1 MRLRGPILSSLTV
14 ALTALSACADKA
26 PREPD
31 LLAMVEDPDFEP
43 TYLGIE
49 TTLLDGDLVQFHVAM
64 KGARNKQDVSNY
76 AECAAAQYTLIRGF
90 GFARHLRTNIAE
102 SGGTWRGDAVYTIS
116 AALPNGLRTI
126 DAEVTVRNCGSLGI
140 PTV

>member
-1 MRLRGPILSSLTV
+1 MQGRLIRAGLAA
-14 ALTALSACADKA
+14 ALVALSACGGQA
-26 PREPD
+26 PEQPD
-31 LLAMVEDPDFEP
+31 PVAMLSDPNFKP
-43 TYLGIE
+43 TYLGTQTI
-49 TTLLDGDLVQFHVAM
+49 LLDGDLVDFRVAM

-76 AECAAAQYTLIRGF
+76 AECAAAQYALIRGF

-102 SGGTWRGDAVYTIS
+102 SGGTWRADAVYTIS

>member
-1 MRLRGPILSSLTV
+1 MMHRGAIIAGLAIALAVLTGC
-14 ALTALSACADKA
+14 ATAPD
-26 PREPD
+26 EPD
-31 LLAMVEDPDFEP
+31 LMAMVADPDFKP

-49 TTLLDGDLVQFHVAM
+49 TTLLDGDLVQFNVAM
-64 KGARNKQDVSNY
+64 KGARNTQDVANY
-76 AECAAAQYTLIRGF
+76 AECAAAQYALIRGF

-102 SGGTWRGDAVYTIS
+102 SGGTWRADAVYTIS
-116 AALPNGLRTI
+116 AGLPNGLRTI

>member
-1 MRLRGPILSSLTV
+1 MMHRGPILA
-14 ALTALSACADKA
+14 ALTAALTVLSACAARA
-26 PREPD
+26 PDEPD
-31 LLAMVEDPDFEP
+31 LMAMVADPNFKPD
-43 TYLGIE
+43 YLGIE

-64 KGARNKQDVSNY
+64 TGARNKQDVSNY
-76 AECAAAQYTLIRGF
+76 AECAAAQYALIRGF

-102 SGGTWRGDAVYTIS
+102 SGGIRRGDAVYTIS

>member
-1 MRLRGPILSSLTV
+1 MQTVVLLASLTAAAAAV
-14 ALTALSACADKA
+14 SGCAQQA
-26 PREPD
+26 PEQPD
-31 LLAMVEDPDFEP
+31 PIAMLEDPDFKP
-43 TYLGIE
+43 VYKGIE

-64 KGARNKQDVSNY
+64 AGARNNQDVSNY
-76 AECAAAQYTLIRGF
+76 AECAAAQYALIRGF

>member
-1 MRLRGPILSSLTV
+1 MMPTMVLIASLTV
-14 ALTALSACADKA
+14 AAAVVSGCAQQA
-26 PREPD
+26 PEQPD
-31 LLAMVEDPDFEP
+31 PVAMLEDPSFKP
-43 TYLGIE
+43 VYKGIE

-64 KGARNKQDVSNY
+64 TGARTKQDVSNY
-76 AECAAAQYTLIRGF
+76 AECAAAQYALIRGF

-126 DAEVTVRNCGSLGI
+126 DAEVAVRNCGSLGI

>member
-1 MRLRGPILSSLTV
+1 MMQTVMLFASLT
-14 ALTALSACADKA
+14 AATAVMSACVRQPDA
-26 PREPD
+26 PQGAI
-31 LLAMVEDPDFEP
+31 AMLEDPSFKP
-43 TYLGIE
+43 AYKGIE
-49 TTLLDGDLVQFHVAM
+49 TTLLAGDLVQFHVAM
-64 KGARNKQDVSNY
+64 TGARSNQDVSNY
-76 AECAAAQYTLIRGF
+76 AECAAAQYALIRGF

-126 DAEVTVRNCGSLGI
+126 DAEVAVRNCGSLGI

>member
-1 MRLRGPILSSLTV
+1 MMQTVVLLASLT
-14 ALTALSACADKA
+14 AATAVVSACTQQAVEQAD
-26 PREPD
+26 PI
-31 LLAMVEDPDFEP
+31 AMLEDPDFKP
-43 TYLGIE
+43 VYKGIE

-64 KGARNKQDVSNY
+64 AGARNKQDVSNY
-76 AECAAAQYTLIRGF
+76 AECAAAQYALIRGF